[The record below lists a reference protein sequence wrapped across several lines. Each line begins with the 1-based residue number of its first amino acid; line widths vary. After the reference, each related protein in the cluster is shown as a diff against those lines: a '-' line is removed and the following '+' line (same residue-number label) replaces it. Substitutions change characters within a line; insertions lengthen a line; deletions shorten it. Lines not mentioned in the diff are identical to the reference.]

1 LECVRGMGKE
11 KTAQKGSGKMT
22 RKRVS

>member
-1 LECVRGMGKE
+1 LECIRGMGKE